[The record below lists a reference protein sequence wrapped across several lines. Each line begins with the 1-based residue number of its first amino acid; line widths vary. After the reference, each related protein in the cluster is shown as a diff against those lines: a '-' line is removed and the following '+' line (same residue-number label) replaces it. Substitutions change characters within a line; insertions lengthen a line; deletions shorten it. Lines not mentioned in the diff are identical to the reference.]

1 MAGFMFATGIEN
13 SYPTI
18 RLPDGRTKR
27 IDQMEKCGHYARWR
41 EDFALAKEL
50 GVAFLRWG
58 PPYYRAHAG
67 PGRYDWEFADDALEH
82 LRRLGITPILDLCHF
97 GVPDWAGD
105 FQNPDWPALFA
116 EYAAAVARRY
126 PWVDHFTPVNEIFVA
141 ALFSAGYGWWNERLT
156 GELSFVTALK
166 HMCRANV
173 LAMQAIQRETPRA
186 VFVQS
191 ESSEYFHAEDPA
203 CLPTASFLNEKRFLS
218 LDLSYGRSVSIP
230 MYQYLLDHGMTR
242 AEHDW
247 FRANRVRARCVMGTD
262 YYETNEHVVHADGR
276 TEPAGEVFGYYVI
289 AKQYWE
295 RYGLPVMH
303 TETNHV
309 EPASVAWLRK
319 QWATMLRLRQD
330 GVPIVGFT
338 WFGLTDMMDW
348 DSALRLEAGHV
359 NTCGLFDLDR
369 KPRAVG
375 AAYRRIIQQWTPVL
389 DDEGETPLARSA

>member
-18 RLPDGRTKR
+18 GLPDGRTKR